1 MSNETKI
8 GLLAIVAIALSIWG
22 YRFVMGSN
30 ILVSSNIFYIEYED
44 VDQLKMSS
52 PVLINGFQV
61 GVVSDIY
68 LKPDNYEI
76 IVVELDLDKGIFVPR
91 DAIAQII
98 STGFMGGKA
107 IKLLF
112 DKPCKGDNCAKSGD
126 YLQGDVLGLLS
137 SMVAED
143 ELKGYVDIVTK
154 GLKAIVDTLN
164 NGMLG
169 DENSPLAKS
178 LKDVQETI
186 ANLKAGT
193 GRLNSLL
200 ASSSSGINGTIKN
213 LETLTADD
221 SKLQSIL
228 SNADQITGQLNEVDF
243 KKTLDEVNTTVKQLN
258 ETIVTANAALGG
270 VSTAVGK
277 INDGEG
283 TIGMLMQDK
292 ELYYKI
298 STLSTRADSLITDL
312 QQKPYRYVP
321 FKGRKKVKRYDKKDA
336 ANY

>member
-8 GLLAIVAIALSIWG
+8 GLLAIVAIAISIWG

-91 DAIAQII
+91 DAVAQII

-112 DKPCKGDNCAKSGD
+112 DKPCKGADCAESGD

-143 ELKGYVDIVTK
+143 ELKQYVDIVTK

-169 DENSPLAKS
+169 DGDSPLAKS
-178 LKDVQETI
+178 LNDIQETI
-186 ANLKAGT
+186 ANLKNGT

-258 ETIVTANAALGG
+258 ETIVSANAALGG
-270 VSTAVGK
+270 VSTTVGK

-336 ANY
+336 GN